1 MHWCGYMYL
10 KTMRLLIEQKKYK
23 GSKNIRMKEQGR
35 KTNRDDNAYL
45 FQTYIE
51 WKMEQKDRNK
61 DIGMMRTK

>member
-23 GSKNIRMKEQGR
+23 GSKNIRMREQGR
-35 KTNRDDNAYL
+35 RTNRDDNAYL
-45 FQTYIE
+45 IQTYIE

-61 DIGMMRTK
+61 DIGVMGTK